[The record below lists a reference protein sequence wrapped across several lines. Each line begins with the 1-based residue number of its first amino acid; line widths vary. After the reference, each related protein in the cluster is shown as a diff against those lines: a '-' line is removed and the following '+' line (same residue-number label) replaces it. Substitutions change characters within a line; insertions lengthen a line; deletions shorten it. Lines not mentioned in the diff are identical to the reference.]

1 MRKRIRYYHD
11 GSGWNALLPTGD
23 VLAFPRSGGAFRQW
37 AEAANVDRLA
47 PDTLNLSNL
56 LRWRAMQAYVRRW
69 WQSLSAEYRSRE
81 YDVMYY
87 DHRGRTAYYQRGFG
101 R

>member
-1 MRKRIRYYHD
+1 MRKRIRYFHD

-23 VLAFPRSGGAFRQW
+23 VLAFPRSGGVVHQW
-37 AEAANVDRLA
+37 AQSSGVESLA

-56 LRWRAMQAYVRRW
+56 LRWRAMQAYARRW
-69 WQSLSAEYRSRE
+69 WHSLSAEYRSQE
-81 YDVMYY
+81 YDVVYY
-87 DHRGRTAYYQRGFG
+87 TDRWERVSYRRGFG